1 MDIPSDG
8 DLYRLTFHKGFEL
21 PAFTG
26 RVLKNTYAFK
36 HFFQSYLVKEMA
48 YANTD
53 STTKELETL
62 EGGWEAVAE
71 GSLQAYTGKKNVA
84 SYTSMF
90 FRYMHTFQ
98 EQLETNKEL
107 YVFKA
112 DLVAT
117 WIQVFAMNTIKH
129 KAGSVSVADK
139 FYGYPEYP
147 ENASDEQK
155 KAINAKY
162 RKEAIAMLV
171 ETLTAAGKDDV
182 YRLPV
187 DFTIAG
193 MGLEAI
199 AEELY
204 AEVRAVMSTGYCDAA
219 VLLTRD
225 RSQKDCGKKSVL
237 GTFHDLDSKGPSLL
251 NEMLAYYM

>member
-1 MDIPSDG
+1 MKLQETKKIYDSI
-8 DLYRLTFHKGFEL
+8 
-21 PAFTG
+21 
-26 RVLKNTYAFK
+26 LKIAKKNK
-36 HFFQSYLVKEMA
+36 DVH
-48 YANTD
+48 ND
-53 STTKELETL
+53 KELKAL

-90 FRYMHTFQ
+90 FRYMQ
-98 EQLETNKEL
+98 AYQAQLETNHEL

-112 DLVAT
+112 DLLAT

-129 KAGSVSVADK
+129 TAGSVSIADK

-147 ENASDEQK
+147 ENASDDQK

-171 ETLTAAGKDDV
+171 ETLTATGKDDA
-182 YRLPV
+182 YHLSA
-187 DFTIAG
+187 DFTVAD

-199 AEELY
+199 AGELY
-204 AEVRAVMSTGYCDAA
+204 DEVRVVMSAGYCDAA
-219 VLLTRD
+219 LLLTRD
-225 RSQKDCGKKSVL
+225 RSPKDCGEKSVL
-237 GTFHDLDSKGPSLL
+237 GTFDSLEIKGPSLL